1 MSRNTEVEDMPQC
14 DDDDDDDS
22 SSEAEDDLTVEDDST
37 NYVEAPILTEYFE
50 KLQNRIVK
58 DGKQGP

>member
-1 MSRNTEVEDMPQC
+1 MPQC
-14 DDDDDDDS
+14 DDDDDDDDS
-22 SSEAEDDLTVEDDST
+22 SSEAEDDLMVEDDST

-58 DGKQGP
+58 DCK